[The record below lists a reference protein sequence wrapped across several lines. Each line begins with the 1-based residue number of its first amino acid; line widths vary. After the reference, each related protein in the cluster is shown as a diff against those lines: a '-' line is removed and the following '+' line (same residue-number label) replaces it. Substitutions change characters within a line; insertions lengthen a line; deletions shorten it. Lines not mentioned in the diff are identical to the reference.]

1 MGKVN
6 DYINK
11 LISFIKREKEFDK
24 EKPWLK
30 YYKDIPEHIN
40 YFRGSMYDALKD
52 TASKNER
59 RIAYS
64 YYKTEV
70 TYKGFMKRI
79 DKIARALS
87 SLDIVENECVTICMP
102 NTPESFALIY
112 AINKIGAIA
121 NIVHPLS
128 SVQDIFAFQVHIWLY
143 QYLGQDSIPIA
154 FQVGYQ

>member
-1 MGKVN
+1 
-6 DYINK
+6 
-11 LISFIKREKEFDK
+11 
-24 EKPWLK
+24 
-30 YYKDIPEHIN
+30 
-40 YFRGSMYDALKD
+40 MYDALKD

-102 NTPESFALIY
+102 NTPESLHLFMR
-112 AINKIGAIA
+112 
-121 NIVHPLS
+121 
-128 SVQDIFAFQVHIWLY
+128 
-143 QYLGQDSIPIA
+143 
-154 FQVGYQ
+154 